1 MARTWLSIEVQLVA
15 GRGEE
20 LWPRPG
26 RVFVARRTF
35 SFRQLA
41 HAINTGFGRWE
52 LSHLHRFVLEDG
64 TEILPLDWWDD
75 APEDAVDDSTKLS
88 ILEPGQQFAYEFDL
102 GDGWEHLCTVAPER
116 VDPLEVYGTEPESPA
131 VIFGWGDLPDQHGAR
146 WADDDGQREPPA
158 QPDPP
163 LSDLPPIMPH
173 WGDWTPPTPG
183 ESAGWLSP
191 MRDWD
196 QDSWNQ
202 LRGAVARGDG
212 QTVVDL
218 LIRHD
223 PLDAAHLAG
232 DGLLVAL
239 EQRLES
245 AYALARLLA
254 AELRD
259 RYLPGDE
266 ALADQLDAA
275 RGTMAPPE
283 LAPIPVELDEV
294 AMHLEGDQL
303 EGGAWR
309 LDVETGRLWPDDPEG
324 LVGEDRPGHWED
336 PDRWVEL
343 TSLGSRAAWQD
354 MAEFTERVED
364 AELADRLDRAIRG
377 KGAFRSFKDVLAA
390 HDPAQLRAWFRFAEE
405 RQRGRAREYLA
416 LRGYRAVPPTR
427 RG

>member
-1 MARTWLSIEVQLVA
+1 M
-15 GRGEE
+15 
-20 LWPRPG
+20 
-26 RVFVARRTF
+26 
-35 SFRQLA
+35 
-41 HAINTGFGRWE
+41 
-52 LSHLHRFVLEDG
+52 
-64 TEILPLDWWDD
+64 
-75 APEDAVDDSTKLS
+75 
-88 ILEPGQQFAYEFDL
+88 
-102 GDGWEHLCTVAPER
+102 
-116 VDPLEVYGTEPESPA
+116 
-131 VIFGWGDLPDQHGAR
+131 IFGWGDLPDQHGAR
-146 WADDDGQREPPA
+146 WADDDGQREPPVR
-158 QPDPP
+158 PDPP

-173 WGDWTPPTPG
+173 WGDRTPPTPG

-275 RGTMAPPE
+275 RGAMAPPD
-283 LAPIPVELDEV
+283 LAPIPIDLDDV

-303 EGGAWR
+303 DGQAWR

-343 TSLGSRAAWQD
+343 TSLGSHAAWED

-377 KGAFRSFKDVLAA
+377 NGAFRSFKDVLA
-390 HDPAQLRAWFRFAEE
+390 HDPAQLPAWFRFAEE